1 MKEDSKLLLAF
12 DGSGTS
18 LSLAFFYDEQIL
30 GEKFLNISNQHSVN
44 LLPAINSFR
53 EELDLKYS
61 QLKAIAVA
69 IGPGSFTGIRIAVST
84 ANTMAY
90 ALDIP
95 VIGISSLASLAEP
108 FFYREKILLP
118 SFDARGG
125 RVYAAFFRKGKRLVE
140 DQQYIDDEL
149 PRFIKDRFLENR
161 SFVLIGDGYPTVKN
175 LCDQYDIPYYR
186 PIDFIQKTDYI
197 SAASLGNIAIRIIM
211 EQGSDFPKTF
221 CLPVKPT
228 YCALTQAERN
238 LQRDKQNF

>member
-18 LSLAFFYDEQIL
+18 LSLAFFYGEQIL

-53 EELDLKYS
+53 EELDLNYS
-61 QLKAIAVA
+61 ELKAIAVT

-95 VIGISSLASLAEP
+95 VIGVSSLASLAESP
-108 FFYREKILLP
+108 FYTEKILLP

-125 RVYAAFFRKGKRLVE
+125 RVYAAFFQKGERLVE

-149 PRFIKDRFLENR
+149 PRFIKDRFLENH
-161 SFVLIGDGYPTVKN
+161 SFVLIGDGYPAVRN
-175 LCDQYDIPYYR
+175 LCVEHDISYYR

-197 SAASLGNIAIRIIM
+197 SAASLGNIAIKIIK
-211 EQGSDFPKTF
+211 EQGSDFPETF
-221 CLPVKPT
+221 LLPVKPT
-228 YCALTQAERN
+228 YCTLSQAERN